1 MANKKKFVTAAA
13 AFAVTASAVAPAIT
27 ADAASQTVRL
37 KTDYVRSANLDAVLD
52 KEYNGSEI
60 YWYKSSIDL
69 NKLGVFQTAKGFVKG
84 KGIKVEKSLRV
95 LNYVKA
101 VQPAKEIVLEQGVPA
116 SGLRIQPVLF
126 ADGNLYEKPV
136 SVQGFNTDKVGEFE
150 GSFTY
155 ANKAFGSVT
164 TKVKYKVVATK
175 VAFSEVKHEVMDD
188 VLSVT
193 ADVKNLKEGEKVELV
208 VYAGRDMNAALPAV
222 QAEVKDGKV
231 MVKSSKLPAGNHS
244 FILRSGEVK
253 TEAMNFVVEAP
264 MVKEVK
270 AINAAQVEI
279 SFNKA
284 IDAASVLDTDGTLKT
299 GVLTFAKVDGTG
311 AATISGS
318 SLAKLNA
325 DKTSLIV
332 NVDTGSLNNLKYVLT
347 VNGDVVKT
355 TAGVFV
361 PKFISN
367 VSVASD
373 TTAPSVT
380 SVEKLNASDVRV
392 YFSEPLS
399 SAGNWTFKLANGS
412 TASVTPNT
420 ANLAKG
426 YVDLQIGAEAAGAQ
440 ITATI
445 VGAADFANNLISPN
459 PTTVQFAKGQLDG
472 TKPTVS
478 SISALGLNKFEVKF
492 SEEVQGLD
500 GSDFTI
506 DTVALA
512 DVSAGTSAF
521 VAGEARVTQD
531 STDKTKYVVELASP
545 VTAGLHTIGLVVNA
559 VSDLS
564 GEQNA
569 AFSRVV
575 EFKADTIAPKLVS
588 SVVKKD
594 NGVEYLHLTFNEG
607 VDKEAALSS
616 LNARQVKNFVTVD
629 GAINLNG
636 LTAVSGSNDTEYKV
650 ALNTVQ
656 FTPTSGVAAAIQE
669 GAVYTVTLT
678 PGFEDKSDVDLEA
691 TTISFTR
698 GSDTDTSKPS
708 IVTTTDAGEL
718 NPKVASNGIEVVDT
732 DTIRVTFDRALDG
745 ATATN
750 KANYMINGATVK
762 SATLLPNNVV
772 EVKFEDNTINLDGLR
787 NVSVSGVKSSAGV
800 TMDAYNTTEYFVEN
814 VKPVVTSASLIA
826 ADKVKVVFSEGVDVT
841 KVSAADLDVFV
852 GTTQEIETGLFAVTA
867 DNASNGY
874 ATSFTITLADGLSS
888 AEYAQ
893 TLTLK
898 VVNDATASNIITDA
912 KGNKVVTGTYVISK

>member
-1 MANKKKFVTAAA
+1 M
-13 AFAVTASAVAPAIT
+13 
-27 ADAASQTVRL
+27 
-37 KTDYVRSANLDAVLD
+37 
-52 KEYNGSEI
+52 
-60 YWYKSSIDL
+60 
-69 NKLGVFQTAKGFVKG
+69 
-84 KGIKVEKSLRV
+84 
-95 LNYVKA
+95 
-101 VQPAKEIVLEQGVPA
+101 
-116 SGLRIQPVLF
+116 
-126 ADGNLYEKPV
+126 
-136 SVQGFNTDKVGEFE
+136 
-150 GSFTY
+150 
-155 ANKAFGSVT
+155 
-164 TKVKYKVVATK
+164 
-175 VAFSEVKHEVMDD
+175 
-188 VLSVT
+188 
-193 ADVKNLKEGEKVELV
+193 
-208 VYAGRDMNAALPAV
+208 
-222 QAEVKDGKV
+222 
-231 MVKSSKLPAGNHS
+231 
-244 FILRSGEVK
+244 
-253 TEAMNFVVEAP
+253 
-264 MVKEVK
+264 
-270 AINAAQVEI
+270 
-279 SFNKA
+279 
-284 IDAASVLDTDGTLKT
+284 
-299 GVLTFAKVDGTG
+299 
-311 AATISGS
+311 
-318 SLAKLNA
+318 NA

-332 NVDTGSLNNLKYVLT
+332 NVDSGSLNNLKYVLT

-373 TTAPSVT
+373 TAAPSVT

-478 SISALGLNKFEVKF
+478 TISALGLNKFEVKF
-492 SEEVQGLD
+492 SEEVQGLN
-500 GSDFTI
+500 GADFTI
-506 DTVALA
+506 DNGSLL
-512 DVSAGTSAF
+512 DVSAGATTTLE
-521 VAGEARVTQD
+521 AGEARVTQD
-531 STDKTKYVVELASP
+531 STDKTKYVVELGTPLS
-545 VTAGLHTIGLVVNA
+545 AGIHAVGLVVNA

-569 AFSRVV
+569 AFSRVI
-575 EFKADTIAPKLVS
+575 EFKADTVAPKLVS

-607 VDKEAALSS
+607 VDKETALSS

-629 GAINLNG
+629 GTINLSG

-656 FTPTSGVAAAIQE
+656 FTPASGSPADVQE

-678 PGFEDKSDVDLEA
+678 PGFEDKSNVDLEV

-698 GSDTDTSKPS
+698 GADTDTSKPS
-708 IVTTTDAGEL
+708 IVTSTDAGETA
-718 NPKVASNGIEVVDT
+718 PQVPSNGIDVIDNDT
-732 DTIRVTFDRALDG
+732 LRITFDRALDG

-750 KANYMINGATVK
+750 KANYMINGAVIK

-772 EVKFEDNTINLDGLR
+772 EIKFEDNAINLDGLR

-814 VKPVVTSASLIA
+814 IKPVVTSTSLIA
-826 ADKVKVVFSEGVDVT
+826 ANKVKVVFSEGVRVSDVSKT
-841 KVSAADLDVFV
+841 DFDVLV
-852 GTTQEIETGLFAVTA
+852 GTVTEPEGALFTVLPEAAVPGTFE
-867 DNASNGY
+867 SSY
-874 ATSFTITLADGLSS
+874 IITLEDDLSS

-898 VVNDATASNIITDA
+898 VVNDATPASIITDA
-912 KGNKVVTGTYVISK
+912 KGNKVVTGSYVITK

>member
-1 MANKKKFVTAAA
+1 M
-13 AFAVTASAVAPAIT
+13 
-27 ADAASQTVRL
+27 
-37 KTDYVRSANLDAVLD
+37 
-52 KEYNGSEI
+52 
-60 YWYKSSIDL
+60 
-69 NKLGVFQTAKGFVKG
+69 
-84 KGIKVEKSLRV
+84 
-95 LNYVKA
+95 
-101 VQPAKEIVLEQGVPA
+101 
-116 SGLRIQPVLF
+116 
-126 ADGNLYEKPV
+126 
-136 SVQGFNTDKVGEFE
+136 
-150 GSFTY
+150 
-155 ANKAFGSVT
+155 
-164 TKVKYKVVATK
+164 
-175 VAFSEVKHEVMDD
+175 
-188 VLSVT
+188 
-193 ADVKNLKEGEKVELV
+193 
-208 VYAGRDMNAALPAV
+208 
-222 QAEVKDGKV
+222 
-231 MVKSSKLPAGNHS
+231 
-244 FILRSGEVK
+244 
-253 TEAMNFVVEAP
+253 
-264 MVKEVK
+264 
-270 AINAAQVEI
+270 
-279 SFNKA
+279 
-284 IDAASVLDTDGTLKT
+284 
-299 GVLTFAKVDGTG
+299 
-311 AATISGS
+311 
-318 SLAKLNA
+318 
-325 DKTSLIV
+325 
-332 NVDTGSLNNLKYVLT
+332 NVDSGSLNNLKYVLT

-355 TAGVFV
+355 TTGVFV

-478 SISALGLNKFEVKF
+478 TISALGLNKFEVKF
-492 SEEVQGLD
+492 SEEVQELNGA
-500 GSDFTI
+500 DFTI
-506 DTVALA
+506 DNGSLL
-512 DVSAGTSAF
+512 DVSAGAAALE
-521 VAGEARVTQD
+521 AGEARVTQD
-531 STDKTKYVVELASP
+531 STDKTKYVVELGTPLSP
-545 VTAGLHTIGLVVNA
+545 GIHAVGLVVNA

-569 AFSRVV
+569 AFSRVI
-575 EFKADTIAPKLVS
+575 EFKADTVAPKLVS

-629 GAINLNG
+629 GTIDLSG

-656 FTPTSGVAAAIQE
+656 FTPTSGSAADVQE

-678 PGFEDKSDVDLEA
+678 PGFEDKSNVDLEA
-691 TTISFTR
+691 TSISFTR
-698 GSDTDTSKPS
+698 GADTDTSKPS
-708 IVTTTDAGEL
+708 IVTTTDAAETS
-718 NPKVASNGIEVVDT
+718 PQVASNGIDVIDNDT
-732 DTIRVTFDRALDG
+732 LRITFDRALDG

-750 KANYMINGATVK
+750 KANYMINGAVIK

-772 EVKFEDNTINLDGLR
+772 EIKFEDNAINLDGLR

-814 VKPVVTSASLIA
+814 IKPVVTSTSLIA
-826 ADKVKVVFSEGVDVT
+826 ANKVKVVFSEAV
-841 KVSAADLDVFV
+841 KVSDVSKADFDVLV
-852 GTTQEIETGLFAVTA
+852 GTVAEPEGA
-867 DNASNGY
+867 
-874 ATSFTITLADGLSS
+874 SFTVLPEAAVPTAFETSYIITLEDDLLS

-898 VVNDATASNIITDA
+898 VVNDATPASIITDA
-912 KGNKVVTGTYVISK
+912 KGNKVVTGSYVITK